1 MVVHFMFPTRH
12 RQVLLAVRPLGI
24 PQSEHFKIVEAPI
37 LPLRSGELLIR
48 NEFLSVEPAMRG
60 WVNAAANYSDPV
72 AVGDVMDRSRRAR
85 SWHRDT
91 HAMPKAIR

>member
-1 MVVHFMFPTRH
+1 MFPTRH

-37 LPLRSGELLIR
+37 PPLQLGELLIR

-72 AVGDVMDRSRRAR
+72 PVSDRMR
-85 SWHRDT
+85 SFAAGTAAGWG
-91 HAMPKAIR
+91 HAPHPQGETGSGPF